1 MQKVKNNP
9 STLAMNK
16 KQAKEFKMQD
26 NIAVYFDH
34 FSVIFEEGTKAE
46 TKVLLDLDVKLERG
60 KTYFVIG
67 DSGSGKTTLV
77 NHLNGLLKSKYG
89 NIFVEQTKII
99 GQKRKISK
107 VKKLRKSV
115 GMVFQFPEY
124 QLFKDT
130 ILKDVMFGP
139 TNLGVKKDTAKR
151 LAEKYLIQMG
161 LDKPYFDRSPFELSG
176 GQKRRAAIA
185 GILAMEPNIFVFDE
199 PTAGLDP
206 VGTQEM
212 LAIIDSLHQQGKTVI
227 VITHDMNHVLALA
240 DKVLLLGE
248 SKLLAFDEPYNIFYS
263 DVINKTSIVKPHIIQ
278 LIDELV
284 KQDEKFKK
292 LLKLKPKN
300 ALQLSLGINEI
311 IGGSHV

>member
-1 MQKVKNNP
+1 MQKVKFNP
-9 STLAMNK
+9 SALAMNK
-16 KQAKEFKMQD
+16 KQAKAYKMQD

-34 FSVIFEEGTKAE
+34 LSVIFDEGTKGE
-46 TKVLLDLDVKLERG
+46 TQVLLDLDVKLEKG

-77 NHLNGLLKSKYG
+77 NHLNGLLKSRYG

-99 GQKRKISK
+99 GKKRKISK

-139 TNLGVKKDTAKR
+139 INLGVKKDNAKS
-151 LAEKYLIQMG
+151 LAKKYLVQMG
-161 LDKPYFDRSPFELSG
+161 LDISYFDRSPFELSG

-212 LAIIDSLHQQGKTVI
+212 LDIIDSLRKQGKTII
-227 VITHDMNHVLALA
+227 VITHDMNHVLKLA

-248 SKLLAFDEPYNIFYS
+248 KKLLAFDEPYNIFYG
-263 DVINKTSIVKPHIIQ
+263 DVIKKTSIVKPHVIQFIDQ
-278 LIDELV
+278 LI

-292 LLKLKPKN
+292 LLKLKPRN
-300 ALQLSLGINEI
+300 TVQLSLGINEI
-311 IGGSHV
+311 IGGRHV